1 VLETQLASLQ
11 SQFAIFTKES
21 TERATRVD
29 GDLMKLAKQGGEHV
43 TALQQ
48 VRAGQDQTNGM
59 LAAIA
64 AHIGMIPKENQQAP
78 LETQPYEAAPAGMPN
93 PGTPSAA
100 AAGVEGTGED
110 EDEEEIKITEPDG
123 AAADA
128 AVASSSLDM
137 SKRRRQA

>member
-93 PGTPSAA
+93 PGTPTA

-110 EDEEEIKITEPDG
+110 EDEEEIKIAEPDG

-128 AVASSSLDM
+128 AVAASSLD